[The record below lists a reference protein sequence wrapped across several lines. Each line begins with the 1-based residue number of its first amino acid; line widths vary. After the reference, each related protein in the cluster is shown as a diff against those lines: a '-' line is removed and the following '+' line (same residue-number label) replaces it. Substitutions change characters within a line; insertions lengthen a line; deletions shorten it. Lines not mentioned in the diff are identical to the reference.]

1 MYYYYFITNIWIKI
15 KHYCLTLNFFFLLF
29 IFIFINDDNTNDF
42 IEITRGIGKLFECD
56 SRVNDEGIFLIE

>member
-15 KHYCLTLNFFFLLF
+15 KHYCLTLNFF
-29 IFIFINDDNTNDF
+29 FINDDNTNDF